1 MNLQPVKMGLQ
12 RMTCPE
18 HHEHPEVT
26 IVGDEIQLKCC
37 CERFKATLVEESK
50 SLLTKAAKDEL
61 EKQIKKIFK

>member
-26 IVGDEIQLKCC
+26 ILFVEHDKTFCDKI
-37 CERFKATLVEESK
+37 ATKVV
-50 SLLTKAAKDEL
+50 
-61 EKQIKKIFK
+61 QF